1 MRPVEWRTAP
11 RATVRPAMYHFRPG
25 ESFGHPLFV
34 KAERKLTR
42 SARISLGVGVAPN
55 DVSETFSISPAEVM
69 ATASTWQQQ
78 GVVVNGLD
86 FTGMACASG
95 AGSRTFA
102 AVVACSVAATNATES
117 IGGRL
122 TTLGESLRTFTVT
135 SSENDRTTA
144 DSFTRL
150 MPR

>member
-1 MRPVEWRTAP
+1 M
-11 RATVRPAMYHFRPG
+11 
-25 ESFGHPLFV
+25 
-34 KAERKLTR
+34 
-42 SARISLGVGVAPN
+42 SLGVGVAPN

-86 FTGMACASG
+86 FSGMACASG

-102 AVVACSVAATNATES
+102 AVVACNVAATNATES
-117 IGGRL
+117 IGARL

>member
-1 MRPVEWRTAP
+1 M
-11 RATVRPAMYHFRPG
+11 
-25 ESFGHPLFV
+25 
-34 KAERKLTR
+34 
-42 SARISLGVGVAPN
+42 APN

-86 FTGMACASG
+86 FSGMACASG
-95 AGSRTFA
+95 GGSRTFA

-122 TTLGESLRTFTVT
+122 TTLGENLRTFTVT
-135 SSENDRTTA
+135 SSENDRTAA